1 MFAGVDLPP
10 RQHAPLLTGNGKI
23 RRSVS
28 MLLANLANI
37 VLRFARE
44 PFRKKIFHVSTRLSP
59 NLSTLSVLVVIGDSS
74 Y

>member
-1 MFAGVDLPP
+1 
-10 RQHAPLLTGNGKI
+10 
-23 RRSVS
+23 

>member
-1 MFAGVDLPP
+1 
-10 RQHAPLLTGNGKI
+10 
-23 RRSVS
+23 

-37 VLRFARE
+37 VLCLARE